1 MPRQPQPA
9 PYDGALVIDKP
20 RGKTSHDVVDAVRH
34 LAGFRQIGHLGTL
47 DPLATGVL
55 VLLLGRAT
63 RLVQF
68 YSGRRKRYLAG
79 FRFGFATDTYDS
91 DGEAQGPDT
100 APQLDSAT
108 LERLAAERIGRFEQV
123 PPVFSAKKVQGRPAY
138 ELARKKQVIELKPVE
153 VELYEFKLVGIEG
166 SLARFVI
173 ECSSG
178 TYIRSL
184 AHDMGQKLGCG
195 AHLAEIT
202 RTAVGEFSLEQ
213 AIKLEELAEAARA
226 GKFRDCLILLENLL
240 PNFPRVNVL
249 PIVEKRVRHGT
260 KFTVQLGQIQTGR
273 LELPPGATTELDGGD
288 AKPPRLRIFNQ
299 QDKLI
304 AIAEPVVPRT
314 YQPIVVFEPLP

>member
-9 PYDGALVIDKP
+9 PYDGALVINKP
-20 RGKTSHDVVDAVRH
+20 KGKTSHDVVDAVRH

-68 YSGRRKRYLAG
+68 YAGRRKRYTAG
-79 FRFGFATDTYDS
+79 FRFGFATDAYDS

-100 APQLDSAT
+100 APELDAAT
-108 LERLAAERIGRFEQV
+108 LEAFAAERVGRFEQM
-123 PPVFSAKKVQGRPAY
+123 PPSFSAKKVQGRPAY
-138 ELARKKQVIELKPVE
+138 ELARKKQIVELKPVE
-153 VELYEFKLVGIEG
+153 VELFEYRLTGIEG
-166 SLARFVI
+166 SIARFVI

-184 AHDMGQKLGCG
+184 AHEMGQKLGCG
-195 AHLAEIT
+195 AHLAEIE

-213 AIKLEELAEAARA
+213 AITLEELAEATQA
-226 GKFRDCLILLENLL
+226 GKFAERMIRLENLL

-249 PIVEKRVRHGT
+249 PVIEKRVRHGS
-260 KFTVQLGQIQTGR
+260 KFNISIAQLQPGR
-273 LELPPGATTELDGGD
+273 VEVPPGATTRLDGGEP
-288 AKPPRLRIFNQ
+288 KPPRLRVFGQ

-304 AIAEPVVPRT
+304 AIAEAVVPRT
-314 YQPIVVFEPLP
+314 YQPVVVFEPLP